1 MLSSEAIPRRAAGRD
16 ETKTGSFI
24 GFLPAMSIREKG
36 SGLGTRGLKAQGTG
50 WQGTGWQGT
59 LYSATC
65 ALYPEPCSSCMR
77 IALAQL
83 NPISGDING
92 NLAKILDVLEQ
103 ATAQGADLLVTPE
116 MALPGYCIGDLVED
130 AGFLAANA
138 RAMQRIADA
147 ARGITAVVGFIDFDL
162 EARNESG
169 AIRKFNAAAVVR
181 DGHILQRAH
190 KTLLP
195 SYRYFDDKRFF
206 VPGAVREPVSVPVRG
221 GTIRLGVSICE
232 DLWDEFYHV
241 KPLAELVAKGADVL
255 LNLNASP
262 FCPGKRH
269 ERDETIRRHIA
280 QLGKPLVYIN
290 TTGAADNGKNII
302 PFDGES
308 LVYDGAGRLLAIGR
322 QFEEQ
327 LLVVDLDPATPP
339 DGLRLPAIDRDREVY
354 DGLVMALRDYM
365 RKTGFD
371 RAVVAVSGGIDSALA
386 LAIAADAL
394 GPDRVSAYNMPSRFN
409 SDTTRSIAERLARAF
424 GVSYGVIPIQDIDEH
439 VREVF
444 ETHAHPIAH
453 SFTGENLHA
462 RIRGML
468 MMAESNDTGALLISC
483 GNETEIALG
492 YATLYGDM
500 CGGVSLIGDLSKL
513 DVYRMARYVNARH
526 GAEKIPEDTFHIKPS
541 AELAENQYDPFDYWV
556 VAPVVGEIV
565 EQRTSPADLVRL
577 FEQRALDPA
586 RFVLD
591 ADGRTVY
598 DKHTSASFSDVVYD
612 CFRRI
617 RRSVYKRLQGPPI
630 IVVTERAFGL
640 DLRETI
646 INGWE
651 GLENP

>member
-1 MLSSEAIPRRAAGRD
+1 
-16 ETKTGSFI
+16 
-24 GFLPAMSIREKG
+24 
-36 SGLGTRGLKAQGTG
+36 
-50 WQGTGWQGT
+50 
-59 LYSATC
+59 
-65 ALYPEPCSSCMR
+65 MR

-83 NPISGDING
+83 NPTSGDING
-92 NLAKILDVLEQ
+92 NKAQILE
-103 ATAQGADLLVTPE
+103 AIGAASAWGADLLVTPE

-130 AGFLAANA
+130 AGFLAANE
-138 RAMQRIADA
+138 RALLDIAGA
-147 ARGITAVVGFIDFDL
+147 ARGITAIVGFIDFDL
-162 EARNESG
+162 AARNESG

-181 DGHILQRAH
+181 DGRVLQRAH

-206 VPGAVREPVSVPVRG
+206 TPGTVREPVAVPVQG
-221 GTIRLGVSICE
+221 GTVRLGVSICE
-232 DLWDEFYHV
+232 DLWDEFYDV
-241 KPLAELVAKGADVL
+241 KPLAELVSKGADLL

-262 FCPGKRH
+262 FCPGKRQ
-269 ERDETIRRHIA
+269 ERDAIIRRHLA
-280 QLGKPLVYIN
+280 QLRRPLAYIN
-290 TTGAADNGKNII
+290 TAGAADNGKNII

-308 LVYDGAGRLLAIGR
+308 LVYDAEGRLIAIGQ
-322 QFEEQ
+322 QFREQ
-327 LLVVDLDPATPP
+327 LLVVDLAGGVPAVALPP
-339 DGLRLPAIDRDREVY
+339 IDRDREIY

-394 GPDRVSAYNMPSRFN
+394 GPGRVSAYNMPSQFN
-409 SDTTRSIAERLARAF
+409 SATTRSIAERVARAF
-424 GVSYGVIPIQDIDEH
+424 GVTYGVIPIEELDER
-439 VREVF
+439 VRAVF
-444 ETHAHPIAH
+444 EAHAHPIRQG
-453 SFTGENLHA
+453 FTGENLQA
-462 RIRGML
+462 RIRGLL

-513 DVYRMARYVNARH
+513 DVYRLARHVNARH
-526 GAEKIPEDTFHIKPS
+526 GAEKIPEETFHLRPS
-541 AELAENQYDPFDYWV
+541 AELAANQYDPFDYWV

-565 EQRTSPADLVRL
+565 ERRTSPAALVRL

-586 RFVLD
+586 RFIRD

-598 DKHTSASFSDVVYD
+598 DKHSTASFSAVVYD

-630 IVVTERAFGL
+630 IVVTERAFGF

-651 GLENP
+651 G